1 MIVWTQEA
9 SAIPAHVRKA
19 NEKLMNRFNVRPL
32 TLVALLASSLLPAA
46 TFAAPPADFTV
57 ESPAEG
63 KSFKLSEAKGKY
75 VALHFLLKTECPFC
89 LKHTRD
95 YAKKSVTMPDV
106 VHVFL
111 KPDSADEIKAW
122 SAKANRGD
130 DFADVTI
137 YRDSEA
143 KLADQFGI
151 PSGYQF
157 HGQSVHYPAL
167 VLLDPAGKEVFRYV
181 GKSNADRF
189 SYEQFAAKLAELKE
203 RPAAIQHYNL
213 STDKVAI
220 NGCDPVAYFT
230 LGKALKGR
238 KEISASH
245 RGVAYHF
252 ATEEDKKLFAESPD
266 KYLPTYGG
274 WCATAMAKGEKV
286 EIDPTNFKVTNGRL
300 FLFFKAFYGNAMKDW
315 NKDEPGQTAKA
326 DANWK
331 KIAGE

>member
-1 MIVWTQEA
+1 MFVKPID
-9 SAIPAHVRKA
+9 
-19 NEKLMNRFNVRPL
+19 KLMNRFNVRPL
-32 TLVALLASSLLPAA
+32 ALVALLASSLLPAV
-46 TFAAPPADFTV
+46 TFAAPPVDFTV
-57 ESPAEG
+57 ESPVDG
-63 KSFKLSEAKGKY
+63 KTFKLSEAKGKY
-75 VALHFLLKTECPFC
+75 IALHFLLKTECPFC

-95 YAKKSVTMPDV
+95 YAKKSAATPGV
-106 VHVFL
+106 VHILL
-111 KPDSADEIKAW
+111 KPDSADAIKAW

-137 YRDSEA
+137 YRDTDA

-151 PSGYQF
+151 PGGYQF

-167 VLLDPAGKEVFRYV
+167 VLLDPAGKEVFRHV

-203 RPAAIQHYNL
+203 KPAAIQHYNL
-213 STDKVAI
+213 GADKVAI
-220 NGCDPVAYFT
+220 NGYDPVAYFT
-230 LGKALKGR
+230 QGKAIKGR

-245 RGVAYHF
+245 RGVTYYF

-300 FLFFKAFYGNAMKDW
+300 FLFFKAFYANAIKDW
-315 NKDEPGQTAKA
+315 NKDELNQTAKA

-331 KIAGE
+331 KLAGE